1 MKFFAASAFALL
13 LTSAFPQAEAY
24 AQGSIQVPIPNIP
37 GVTPQ
42 ERPPQQQYDQR
53 AIIET
58 KTSAIIDRA
67 GSGRVAIASEA
78 ENTKLTGA
86 WTLPAVASETHWS
99 VGFAKY
105 ATIRIGS
112 AADRF
117 LV

>member
-1 MKFFAASAFALL
+1 MLKGPFKFRSPTFPELPHSSLHSSNT
-13 LTSAFPQAEAY
+13 TS
-24 AQGSIQVPIPNIP
+24 
-37 GVTPQ
+37 
-42 ERPPQQQYDQR
+42 

-58 KTSAIIDRA
+58 KTSVIIETKTSVIIDRA

-86 WTLPAVASETHWS
+86 WTPPAVASETHWS

-117 LV
+117 LI

>member
-1 MKFFAASAFALL
+1 MLNGPFKFRSP
-13 LTSAFPQAEAY
+13 TSPELPHSS
-24 AQGSIQVPIPNIP
+24 GLHSSN
-37 GVTPQ
+37 TTS
-42 ERPPQQQYDQR
+42 

-58 KTSAIIDRA
+58 KTSVIIDRA

-78 ENTKLTGA
+78 ENTKSTGA
-86 WTLPAVASETHWS
+86 WTPPAVASETHWS

>member
-13 LTSAFPQAEAY
+13 LTSAFPQGKYMLKGPFKFRSPTSPELPH
-24 AQGSIQVPIPNIP
+24 SSLHSSN
-37 GVTPQ
+37 TTS
-42 ERPPQQQYDQR
+42 

-58 KTSAIIDRA
+58 KTSAIINRA

-86 WTLPAVASETHWS
+86 WTRPAVASETHWS

-117 LV
+117 FI

>member
-1 MKFFAASAFALL
+1 MKFFAPSAFALL

-53 AIIET
+53 AIMET

-78 ENTKLTGA
+78 ENHEINRRLDTARGGERDSLERR
-86 WTLPAVASETHWS
+86 LRQV
-99 VGFAKY
+99 
-105 ATIRIGS
+105 RDDQ
-112 AADRF
+112 DRERCR
-117 LV
+117 